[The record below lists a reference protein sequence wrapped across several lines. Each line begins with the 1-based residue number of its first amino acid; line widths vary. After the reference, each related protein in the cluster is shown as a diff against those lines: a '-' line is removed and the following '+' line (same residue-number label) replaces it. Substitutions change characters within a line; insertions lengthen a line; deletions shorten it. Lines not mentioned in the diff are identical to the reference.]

1 MWNNQS
7 VGLSYLCC
15 CWSISQPWRRAKLLY
30 KKNKRAEF
38 QMFTAATVCV
48 FHSVFFDLGNFR
60 PTVLPF
66 PSPFCSHVNQL
77 AFDRRIYHQLPA
89 TCSEDSEVLC
99 TEWTQ
104 MLYKVCKDCDDRGYF
119 TLDPQVKWQSFKK
132 GWSQATN
139 TMLRGFNTSSH
150 LPDKLLPVTDTVVT

>member
-15 CWSISQPWRRAKLLY
+15 CWSISQPWRRVKLLH
-30 KKNKRAEF
+30 KKKLNFK
-38 QMFTAATVCV
+38 CSL
-48 FHSVFFDLGNFR
+48 SVLFILYFLISETSP

-66 PSPFCSHVNQL
+66 PSPFCPHVNQL
-77 AFDRRIYHQLPA
+77 AFGRRIYHQLPA

-104 MLYKVCKDCDDRGYF
+104 TLYKVCTDYDD
-119 TLDPQVKWQSFKK
+119 TLDPQVKLQSFKK
-132 GWSQATN
+132 GWTQATN

-150 LPDKLLPVTDTVVT
+150 HLPDKLLPVTDTVVT